1 MLALLYDVHGNLPAL
16 DAVLADARAAGAD
29 RWLLGG
35 DYAAWG
41 GWPGECVQLLRSLER
56 GQWIRGNCDRWLVD
70 DSELA
75 RDTPQVAALGAARDV
90 LGPEV
95 CGWLGGLAE
104 RLTLAEGHFC
114 HASPLNDMESFG
126 VEAHD
131 GEDRLLDGVQ
141 GSRVVFGHTHVQ
153 FSRTRA
159 DGIELIN
166 PGSVGMPMDGD
177 RRAAYALIGD
187 DGLVE
192 LRRVDYDVEAAAAR
206 AAGELFA
213 ERIRTARP

>member
-41 GWPGECVQLLRSLER
+41 GWPDECVERLRALE
-56 GQWIRGNCDRWLVD
+56 GAQWVRGNCDRWLVD
-70 DSELA
+70 DSELP
-75 RDTPQVAALGAARDV
+75 RDTPQVAALEAARRALGADV
-90 LGPEV
+90 V
-95 CGWLGGLAE
+95 DWLGALPE

-126 VEAHD
+126 VEAAD
-131 GEDRLLDGVQ
+131 GESRLLDGVQ

-153 FSRTRA
+153 FRRVRD
-159 DGIELIN
+159 DGVELVN

-177 RRAAYALIGD
+177 TRAAYGLISD
-187 DGLVE
+187 ERVE
-192 LRRVDYDVEAAAAR
+192 LLRVDYDWESAAAR
-206 AAGELFA
+206 AAGALFA
-213 ERIRTARP
+213 ERIRTATM